1 MAALTHDSST
11 RTASGLGLAVLSAAS
26 FALSGPFAR
35 GLLEA
40 GWTPAAAVAVRVLVA
55 ALVLLPPA
63 LVALRGRWGLL
74 RRGLGVVVAYGL
86 VPVAGTQLAYFTAV
100 GYMEV
105 GAALLVEYTAPVLVL
120 AWLWARHGQRPN
132 RLTVVG
138 AVVAIGGLVLVLDLV
153 SGADTSVIGIAW
165 ALAATVGAATYFI
178 LSADESHGLPGI
190 VLAAGGLLV
199 GGIALLGA
207 GALGVVTMTATT
219 APVVLG
225 GIGLPW
231 WAALLALGVVTAA
244 VAYVTGIAASRRLG
258 SRLASFVALLEV
270 LFALVFSALLL
281 AEVPGPV
288 QLLGGLLV
296 LAGVIAVRLG
306 EPAVEHEPD
315 PAIDRSQA
323 S

>member
-26 FALSGPFAR
+26 FALSGPFA
-35 GLLEA
+35 
-40 GWTPAAAVAVRVLVA
+40 VRVLVA
-55 ALVLLPPA
+55 ALVLLPLA

-74 RRGLGVVVAYGL
+74 RRGIGVVVAYGL

-100 GYMEV
+100 SYMEV

-120 AWLWARHGQRPN
+120 GWLWARHGQRPN

-138 AVVAIGGLVLVLDLV
+138 AVVAIGGLVLVLDLL
-153 SGADTSVIGIAW
+153 SGADISVAGIAW
-165 ALAATVGAATYFI
+165 ALAATVGAAAYFV

-199 GGIALLGA
+199 GGIALLVA
-207 GALGVVTMTATT
+207 GALGIVTMSASA

-225 GIGLPW
+225 GVDLPW
-231 WAALLALGVVTAA
+231 WGAVLALGVVTAA

-258 SRLASFVALLEV
+258 SRLSSFVALIEV
-270 LFALVFSALLL
+270 LFALIFSALLL

-306 EPAVEHEPD
+306 EPASQPAEPRTAGD
-315 PAIDRSQA
+315 PRT
-323 S
+323 

>member
-11 RTASGLGLAVLSAAS
+11 RTAAGLGLAVASAAS

-63 LVALRGRWGLL
+63 LVALRGRWGRL
-74 RRGLGVVVAYGL
+74 RRGLGVVIAYGL

-120 AWLWARHGQRPN
+120 GWLWARHGQRPN
-132 RLTVVG
+132 RLTVIG

-296 LAGVIAVRLG
+296 LAGVVAVRLG
-306 EPAVEHEPD
+306 EPAAQPAD
-315 PAIDRSQA
+315 PPTTGDPRT
-323 S
+323 

>member
-1 MAALTHDSST
+1 MAALTHDSGT

-55 ALVLLPPA
+55 ALVLLPLA

-74 RRGLGVVVAYGL
+74 RRGIGVVVAYGL

-100 GYMEV
+100 SYMEV

-120 AWLWARHGQRPN
+120 GWLWARHGQRPN

-138 AVVAIGGLVLVLDLV
+138 AVVAIGGLVLVLDLL
-153 SGADTSVIGIAW
+153 SGADISVAGIAW
-165 ALAATVGAATYFI
+165 ALAATVGAAAYFV

-199 GGIALLGA
+199 GGIALLVA
-207 GALGVVTMTATT
+207 GALGIVTMSASA

-225 GIGLPW
+225 GVDLPW
-231 WAALLALGVVTAA
+231 WGAVLALGVVTAA

-258 SRLASFVALLEV
+258 SRLSSFVALIEV

-306 EPAVEHEPD
+306 EPA
-315 PAIDRSQA
+315 R
-323 S
+323 

>member
-1 MAALTHDSST
+1 MVAMTHDT
-11 RTASGLGLAVLSAAS
+11 GRTASGLGLAVASAAS

-55 ALVLLPPA
+55 ALVLVPVA
-63 LVALRGRWGLL
+63 VVALRGRWGLL
-74 RRGLGVVVAYGL
+74 RRNAGLVVAYGL

-105 GAALLVEYTAPVLVL
+105 GAALLVEYTSPVLVL

-132 RLTVVG
+132 RLTIEG
-138 AVVAIGGLVLVLDLV
+138 AVAALAGLVLVLDLL
-153 SGADTSVIGIAW
+153 SGADISVVGIVW
-165 ALAATVGAATYFI
+165 ALGATVGAATYFV
-178 LSADESHGLPGI
+178 LSADESHGLPGV

-199 GGIALLGA
+199 GGTALLLA

-225 GIGLPW
+225 GLGLPW
-231 WAALLALGVVTAA
+231 WAPVIALGLVTAA
-244 VAYVTGIAASRRLG
+244 LAYVTGIAASRRLG

-296 LAGVIAVRLG
+296 VAGVVAVRLG
-306 EPAVEHEPD
+306 EPAG
-315 PAIDRSQA
+315 
-323 S
+323 

>member
-1 MAALTHDSST
+1 MVALTHDSS
-11 RTASGLGLAVLSAAS
+11 RTVSGLGLAVASAAS

-55 ALVLLPPA
+55 ALVLVPVA
-63 LVALRGRWGLL
+63 VVALRGRWGLL
-74 RRGLGVVVAYGL
+74 RRSAGLVVAYGL

-120 AWLWARHGQRPN
+120 AWLWLRHGQRPN
-132 RLTVVG
+132 ALTVAG
-138 AVVAIGGLVLVLDLV
+138 AVTAIAGLVLVLDLL
-153 SGADTSVIGIAW
+153 SGADISVIGIVW
-165 ALAATVGAATYFI
+165 ALAATVGAATYFV
-178 LSADESHGLPGI
+178 LSADESHGLPGV

-199 GGIALLGA
+199 GGIALLVA

-225 GIGLPW
+225 GLDVPW
-231 WAALLALGVVTAA
+231 WGPVLALGLVTAA
-244 VAYVTGIAASRRLG
+244 LAYVTGIAASRRLG
-258 SRLASFVALLEV
+258 SRMASFVALLEV

-296 LAGVIAVRLG
+296 VAGVVAVRLG
-306 EPAVEHEPD
+306 EPA
-315 PAIDRSQA
+315 R
-323 S
+323 

>member
-55 ALVLLPPA
+55 ALVLLPLA

-74 RRGLGVVVAYGL
+74 RRGIGVVVAYGL

-100 GYMEV
+100 SYMEV

-120 AWLWARHGQRPN
+120 GWLWARHGQRPN

-138 AVVAIGGLVLVLDLV
+138 AVVAIGGLVLVLDLL
-153 SGADTSVIGIAW
+153 SGADISVAGIAW
-165 ALAATVGAATYFI
+165 ALAATVGAAAYFV

-199 GGIALLGA
+199 GGIALLVA
-207 GALGVVTMTATT
+207 GALGIVTMSASA

-225 GIGLPW
+225 GVDLPW
-231 WAALLALGVVTAA
+231 WGAVLALGVVTAA

-258 SRLASFVALLEV
+258 SRLSSFVALIEV
-270 LFALVFSALLL
+270 LFALIFSALLL

-306 EPAVEHEPD
+306 EPASQPAEPRTAGD
-315 PAIDRSQA
+315 PRT
-323 S
+323 

>member
-100 GYMEV
+100 SYMEV

-120 AWLWARHGQRPN
+120 GWLWARHGQRPN

-138 AVVAIGGLVLVLDLV
+138 AVVAIGGLVLVLDLL
-153 SGADTSVIGIAW
+153 SGADISVAGIAW
-165 ALAATVGAATYFI
+165 ALAATVGAAAYFV

-199 GGIALLGA
+199 GGIALLVA
-207 GALGVVTMTATT
+207 GALGIVTMSAST

-225 GIGLPW
+225 GVGLPW
-231 WAALLALGVVTAA
+231 WGAVLALGVVTAA

-258 SRLASFVALLEV
+258 SRLSSFVALIEV

-315 PAIDRSQA
+315 PALDRSQA

>member
-1 MAALTHDSST
+1 MVALTHDSGS
-11 RTASGLGLAVLSAAS
+11 RTAAGLGLAVVSAAS

-63 LVALRGRWGLL
+63 VVALRGRWGLL
-74 RRGLGVVVAYGL
+74 RRGAGVVLAYGL
-86 VPVAGTQLAYFTAV
+86 VPVAGTQLAYFTAIDH
-100 GYMEV
+100 MEV

-120 AWLWARHGQRPN
+120 GWLWARHGQRPN
-132 RLTVVG
+132 RLTVLG
-138 AVVAIGGLVLVLDLV
+138 ALVAVGGLVLVLDLL
-153 SGADTSVIGIAW
+153 SGADTSVVGIAW
-165 ALAATVGAATYFI
+165 ALAATVGAATYFV

-199 GGIALLGA
+199 GAVALLAA
-207 GALGVVTMTATT
+207 GALGVVTMAATT

-225 GIGLPW
+225 GVGLPW
-231 WAALLALGVVTAA
+231 WAAVLALGVVTAA

-296 LAGVIAVRLG
+296 LAGVVAVRLG
-306 EPAVEHEPD
+306 EPA
-315 PAIDRSQA
+315 R
-323 S
+323 

>member
-11 RTASGLGLAVLSAAS
+11 RTASGLGLAVASAAS

-55 ALVLLPPA
+55 ALVLLPLA

-132 RLTVVG
+132 RLTVLG
-138 AVVAIGGLVLVLDLV
+138 ALVAIGGLVLVLDLV
-153 SGADTSVIGIAW
+153 SGADISVVGIAW
-165 ALAATVGAATYFI
+165 ALAATVGAATYFV

-207 GALGVVTMTATT
+207 GALGLVTMTATT

-231 WAALLALGVVTAA
+231 WASVLALGVVTAA

-270 LFALVFSALLL
+270 LFALVFAALLL

-306 EPAVEHEPD
+306 EPARV
-315 PAIDRSQA
+315 PAA
-323 S
+323 